1 MEKEK
6 EGSLT
11 DKQKN
16 VLKNIGRYIKKF
28 KNDLEKLQKYQYNIT
43 YGLDFLLNELNE
55 KDYYEPTEIKSA
67 FDGSYMLYESR
78 RDKDAKLSIDKYLNA
93 IRP

>member
-28 KNDLEKLQKYQYNIT
+28 KNNLEKLQNINIILHMALII
-43 YGLDFLLNELNE
+43 YLMNSMKKSIMNQQKSRVLLMVVICYMKAEETKMLN
-55 KDYYEPTEIKSA
+55 Y
-67 FDGSYMLYESR
+67 R
-78 RDKDAKLSIDKYLNA
+78 
-93 IRP
+93 

>member
-28 KNDLEKLQKYQYNIT
+28 KNNLEELQNINIILHMPLII
-43 YGLDFLLNELNE
+43 YLMNSMKKSIMNQQKSRVLLMVVICYMKAE
-55 KDYYEPTEIKSA
+55 EIK
-67 FDGSYMLYESR
+67 MLNYR
-78 RDKDAKLSIDKYLNA
+78 
-93 IRP
+93 

>member
-28 KNDLEKLQKYQYNIT
+28 KNNLEKLQNINIILHMALII
-43 YGLDFLLNELNE
+43 YLMNSMKKSIMNQQKSRVLLMVVICYMKAE
-55 KDYYEPTEIKSA
+55 EIK
-67 FDGSYMLYESR
+67 MLNYQ
-78 RDKDAKLSIDKYLNA
+78 
-93 IRP
+93 